1 MELPAHFVIPYRPVL
16 PINVFAIITGRLITV
31 MYKENMLQGIF
42 SLLLLGK
49 TDSNVF
55 QVEERI
61 DYTCTLVVIFQKF
74 LRSSFKHVLII
85 SS

>member
-1 MELPAHFVIPYRPVL
+1 
-16 PINVFAIITGRLITV
+16 